1 MSDQVNRL
9 NAALEG
15 RYAIERELGEGGI
28 AIVTMLTP
36 GDQQFVM
43 LRLGDTEDEPSEFIL
58 VENWADEFMGRV
70 GN

>member
-15 RYAIERELGEGGI
+15 RYAIEGGI

-43 LRLGDTEDEPSEFIL
+43 LRLGDTEDEPSGFIL

>member
-1 MSDQVNRL
+1 
-9 NAALEG
+9 
-15 RYAIERELGEGGI
+15 
-28 AIVTMLTP
+28 
-36 GDQQFVM
+36 M